1 MNKYYPT
8 LFQSANIINSH
19 SWFDIKERKN
29 EAFNKKKRKR
39 IINYDYVDTL
49 KIKVYFNDKQKTIVN
64 KWFNDCIDIYNITN
78 NYIKK
83 NATNDNYKIII
94 NFFKLREIMKE
105 PLKNICKISG
115 INKHTADYAIKH
127 CVEMYK
133 SAIGNHKKLEKF
145 NIQDLNKNRRRKNL
159 VIEPASVSSKI
170 NSIFTKQ
177 LGEIKTNI
185 NLNIT
190 IW

>member
-8 LFQSANIINSH
+8 LFQSENIINSN
-19 SWFDIKERKN
+19 SLFDIKERKN
-29 EAFNKKKRKR
+29 ESFNKKKRKI

-49 KIKVYFNDKQKTIVN
+49 KIKVEFNDKQKNIIN

-78 NYIKK
+78 NYIKN
-83 NATNDNYKIII
+83 NATNNNYKNII

-133 SAIGNHKKLEKF
+133 SAISNHK
-145 NIQDLNKNRRRKNL
+145 N
-159 VIEPASVSSKI
+159 
-170 NSIFTKQ
+170 
-177 LGEIKTNI
+177 
-185 NLNIT
+185 
-190 IW
+190 